1 MARIKK
7 PKGKHRAYP
16 RVVHRAGS
24 YKVWKALPIP
34 PSVNSI
40 WVRGKWGSYKSKN
53 YCDWERNTLPLFHPA
68 DAYQLDTQVSI
79 NVKVYPGK
87 GWRMNRDIDNI
98 LKPILDMLTLANVIK
113 DDNSSIVKSVHV
125 TMSELTQPEASVYVE
140 VIGSS
145 INGHTNGLQ
154 EIPNP
159 QKQAST
165 SRQAK
170 GNPKSK
176 PRRGSS
182 KGTSVSSP
190 P

>member
-16 RVVHRAGS
+16 RVPHEAGR
-24 YKVWKALPIP
+24 YLVGKVLPIP

-40 WVRGKWGSYKSKN
+40 WVRGKWGSYKSKG
-53 YCDWERNTLPLFHPA
+53 YCDWERNTLPLFTA
-68 DAYQLDTQVSI
+68 KDSFQLQEEVEVQVL
-79 NVKVYPGK
+79 VLPGK

-113 DDNSSIVKSVHV
+113 DDNSGIVTSVSIA
-125 TMSELTQPEASVYVE
+125 MSPMSYAQASVQVK
-140 VIGSS
+140 VIGWSD
-145 INGHTNGLQ
+145 GFQ
-154 EIPNP
+154 EISNS
-159 QKQAST
+159 QVKASP
-165 SRQAK
+165 SRKAK
-170 GNPKSK
+170 GNSPSK

-182 KGTSVSSP
+182 KGTTLLGP